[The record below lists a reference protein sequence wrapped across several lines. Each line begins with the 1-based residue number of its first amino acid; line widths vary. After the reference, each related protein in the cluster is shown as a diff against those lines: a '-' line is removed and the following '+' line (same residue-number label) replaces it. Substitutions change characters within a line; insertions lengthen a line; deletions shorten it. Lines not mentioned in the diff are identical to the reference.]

1 MLLGC
6 PRGMWEARHAEYGVV
21 ARRSGLA
28 GVGMCRWRCGAVGVV
43 VVEVDRC
50 KVVVG
55 MVGGSREG
63 IVGLVG
69 TRGFGEVGKACS
81 HCCSCM
87 VVGSIAVV
95 WMGW

>member
-1 MLLGC
+1 
-6 PRGMWEARHAEYGVV
+6 
-21 ARRSGLA
+21 
-28 GVGMCRWRCGAVGVV
+28 MCQWWYGAVEVV

-69 TRGFGEVGKACS
+69 SRGFGEAGMACS

-87 VVGSIAVV
+87 AVGSIAVV
-95 WMGW
+95 

>member
-1 MLLGC
+1 
-6 PRGMWEARHAEYGVV
+6 
-21 ARRSGLA
+21 
-28 GVGMCRWRCGAVGVV
+28 

-69 TRGFGEVGKACS
+69 SRGFGEAGMACS

-87 VVGSIAVV
+87 AVGSIAVV